1 MFGYVKIGI
10 EPSKI
15 GISSTRIGVWPKIG
29 MERPIWRLN
38 LQAEDLRISPNTR
51 KIWYFSVRNRFVE
64 HVAYLTSGCNQPK

>member
-1 MFGYVKIGI
+1 MMFGYVKIGI

-38 LQAEDLRISPNTR
+38 LQAEDPGISPNT
-51 KIWYFSVRNRFVE
+51 WYVTREKHAISPSE
-64 HVAYLTSGCNQPK
+64 IALLSM